1 MQKQVADLHRLIRLQ
16 NRVILG
22 LSSLFA
28 VVVMTT
34 IALINTAGGRI
45 LPHPNDDRRPFW
57 EQRTTTTAT
66 AAAATKHAGSRFG
79 PGRGGHQSDQQQGVQ
94 AARSSNAVVAAAAF
108 DDHGRPIPGR
118 QQLQPMTITAKQQ
131 QQREEH
137 PQLRNAKKRVITT
150 LDVSKC
156 KFMYFG
162 CPLPPVELSK
172 LNVSDAKTT
181 YYYPSLAS
189 SSHLMLTHKSNRL
202 TPSPV
207 NQDRAV
213 FMPSYV
219 YSVYSRSKGDILEAI
234 NDPGDDFFVG
244 IFDGHGDNGHLVS
257 QFLSEEIPSR
267 IAKYMIANNYDND
280 KGKSIDEDLI
290 VGVFREVDEAVT
302 IRDGGSTATAMVRIG
317 NQLYMANTG
326 DSTAFVCTYQPP
338 DYYDKQLTNL
348 NKAYFTKKRDGR
360 ADADGSESQRLYLQ
374 GKIEIHHQNT
384 RHKPHLPL
392 EKSRIEE
399 RGGTVHVPSLHPEFS
414 RVIVH
419 ETSGAHGGENVGLA
433 MSRSIGD
440 REWTAVGVIP
450 DPDVVAVDLG
460 EFWSV
465 NDVNGAVGG
474 AEKRVFVVLGSDGL
488 FDARKAEYVASH
500 VAYGLFEW
508 GQGWGQNK
516 EDRDKLELQQ
526 VFSNHLLEVGKKIVD
541 MASPLKKGAYRD
553 DITFIAKRIEL
564 QE

>member
-1 MQKQVADLHRLIRLQ
+1 MLNGGATKMMMSSNPQMQKQVVDLQRLIRLQ

-34 IALINTAGGRI
+34 IALINTGGHNI
-45 LPHPNDDRRPFW
+45 THPNDDRRRFW
-57 EQRTTTTAT
+57 EQTTKQTR
-66 AAAATKHAGSRFG
+66 SRFG
-79 PGRGGHQSDQQQGVQ
+79 PGREPEHPG
-94 AARSSNAVVAAAAF
+94 AARSAVVAF
-108 DDHGRPIPGR
+108 DDHGRPIGR
-118 QQLQPMTITAKQQ
+118 RQQ
-131 QQREEH
+131 QQQQPIITKQREEGPQ
-137 PQLRNAKKRVITT
+137 PQLRNAKKQAITT

-172 LNVSDAKTT
+172 LNVSDARTT

-202 TPSPV
+202 TPAPV

-213 FMPSYV
+213 FMPSFV
-219 YSVYSRSKGDILEAI
+219 YSVYTRSKSDIIEAI
-234 NDPGDDFFVG
+234 NDPGDDFFIG
-244 IFDGHGDNGHLVS
+244 IFDGHGDNGHKVS

-267 IAKYMIANNYDND
+267 IAKNMIANNYEND
-280 KGKSIDEDLI
+280 KEKSITKDLI
-290 VGVFREVDEAVT
+290 VDVFKEVDKGVT
-302 IRDGGSTATAMVRIG
+302 IRDGGSTATVMVRIG

-326 DSTAFVCTYQPP
+326 DSTAFICTYQPP
-338 DYYDKQLTNL
+338 DYYEKQLTNL
-348 NKAYFTKKRDGR
+348 NKAYIMKKRDGK
-360 ADADGSESQRLYLQ
+360 ADANGAEAQQLYLQ
-374 GKIEIHHQNT
+374 GKIAIHYQNT

-392 EKSRIEE
+392 EKSRIEKL
-399 RGGTVHVPSLHPEFS
+399 GGRVHVPSLHPENS

-419 ETSGAHGGENVGLA
+419 EDSGAHRGENVGLA
-433 MSRSIGD
+433 MSRSLGD

-450 DPDVVAVDLG
+450 DPDVVVVDLG

-465 NDVNGAVGG
+465 NDVIDAVNGT
-474 AEKRVFVVLGSDGL
+474 EKRVFVVLGSDGL
-488 FDARKAEYVASH
+488 FDARKAKYVASH
-500 VAYGLFEW
+500 VAWGLFEW

-516 EDRDKLELQQ
+516 EDRDNLELQQ
-526 VFSNHLLEVGKKIVD
+526 VFSNHLLEVGKKLVD
-541 MASPLKKGAYRD
+541 MASPLKKDVYRD

-564 QE
+564 QV

>member
-1 MQKQVADLHRLIRLQ
+1 MQKQVADLRRLIRLQ

-22 LSSLFA
+22 LSVLFA

-34 IALINTAGGRI
+34 IALINT
-45 LPHPNDDRRPFW
+45 PHPNDDRGPFW
-57 EQRTTTTAT
+57 ERRQKTRATTTTTAT
-66 AAAATKHAGSRFG
+66 AKHAGSRFG
-79 PGRGGHQSDQQQGVQ
+79 PGRRQHIEQHQES
-94 AARSSNAVVAAAAF
+94 AAAAAISSNVVAF

-118 QQLQPMTITAKQQ
+118 RQITIAKQRENERPPPPAQQ
-131 QQREEH
+131 QQ
-137 PQLRNAKKRVITT
+137 QLRNARKRVITT

-162 CPLPPVELSK
+162 CPLPPVELSN
-172 LNVSDAKTT
+172 LNASDAKTT
-181 YYYPSLAS
+181 YFYPSLAS
-189 SSHLMLTHKSNRL
+189 SSHIMLTHKSNRL

-219 YSVYSRSKGDILEAI
+219 YSVYSRSKSDVLESI
-234 NDPGDDFFVG
+234 NDPGDDFFAG
-244 IFDGHGDNGHLVS
+244 IFDGHGHDGHLVS

-267 IAKYMIANNYDND
+267 IAKNMIANDYEND
-280 KGKSIDEDLI
+280 KEKSINGGLI
-290 VGVFREVDEAVT
+290 VDVFREVDGAVT
-302 IRDGGSTATAMVRIG
+302 ARDGGSTATVAVRIG
-317 NQLYMANTG
+317 NRLYMANTG
-326 DSTAFVCTYQPP
+326 DSTSFLCTYQPP

-348 NKAYFTKKRDGR
+348 NKAYFMKKRDGR
-360 ADADGSESQRLYLQ
+360 ADASGSEEQQLYLQ
-374 GKIEIHHQNT
+374 GKIEIHHQNA
-384 RHKPHLPL
+384 RHKPHLPS
-392 EKSRIEE
+392 ERYRIEKL
-399 RGGTVHVPSLHPEFS
+399 GGRVHVPSLHPESS
-414 RVIVH
+414 RVIVRR
-419 ETSGAHGGENVGLA
+419 ETSPGGAHGGEDVGLA

-450 DPDVVAVDLG
+450 DPDVVDVDLA

-465 NDVNGAVGG
+465 HDVDGAVDG

-508 GQGWGQNK
+508 GQGWGQNR
-516 EDRDKLELQQ
+516 EDRENSELQQ
-526 VFSNHLLEVGKKIVD
+526 VFSNHLLEVGKKLVD